1 MAEPTPVPVPE
12 DTPELQQA
20 LATYGRLV
28 ELRIDG
34 VLLAFKPIDRAKITD
49 IRRKLA
55 KTPDLALDIL
65 TNAVEFCCV
74 VGRESFRA
82 VADKYPLVIAGDDS
96 VADALMA
103 MARGAAVVSIR
114 S

>member
-1 MAEPTPVPVPE
+1 MTEPNPVPSE
-12 DTPELQQA
+12 DSPELQQA
-20 LATYGRLV
+20 KATYGRLV
-28 ELRIDG
+28 VLEIDG
-34 VLLAFKPIDRAKITD
+34 VQLAFKPMDRAKITD

-55 KTPDLALDIL
+55 KTPDLALDVL

-74 VGRESFRA
+74 VGRESFKSI
-82 VADKYPLVIAGDDS
+82 ADKYPLVIAGDDS

-103 MARGAAVVSIR
+103 LARGSAVVSIR